1 MNPAIGVLL
10 EKYSALMDDVA
21 TQSNVVYTGS
31 PEIPCRNKCFDC
43 CKQLFP
49 ITFAEAFF
57 LSEGVKTLS
66 RETRRERMRIAE
78 KATKK
83 ILAVE
88 PLKFEKRGVER
99 TAALNTHAE
108 FARVLHTI
116 DSNCPALDPTNPAG
130 SCTVYQWRN
139 VDCRTMGASFD
150 STSKEIIG
158 CFRFAGLK
166 HLIPKMMN
174 FSYRY
179 KEKMELDRSLI
190 EAITGGV
197 ITERVIYLTTMCRPL
212 MLDYTSVD
220 WLIFFK
226 EKQLSAEGYSVVVD
240 I

>member
-1 MNPAIGVLL
+1 MNPEIGVLL
-10 EKYSALMDDVA
+10 NKYAELMEDVA
-21 TQSNVVYTGS
+21 VQSNKVYTGS

-57 LSEGVKTLS
+57 LSEGIKTLE
-66 RETRRERMRIAE
+66 REQRRERARMAE

-83 ILAVE
+83 ILTQN
-88 PLKFEKRGVER
+88 PTQFEKRGVER
-99 TAALNTHAE
+99 RMALNTHAE
-108 FARVLHTI
+108 FARFLHGI
-116 DSNCPALDPTNPAG
+116 KSDCPALDPTNPAG

-166 HLIPKMMN
+166 HLIPKMMD

-179 KEKMELDRSLI
+179 TEKMELDRALI
-190 EAITGGV
+190 SSVTGGIV
-197 ITERVIYLTTMCRPL
+197 SQNVIYLTTMCRPL
-212 MLDYTSVD
+212 MLDYASVD
-220 WLIFFK
+220 WLSFFK
-226 EKQLSAEGYSVVVD
+226 EKNLSTQEYSVVIDV
-240 I
+240 